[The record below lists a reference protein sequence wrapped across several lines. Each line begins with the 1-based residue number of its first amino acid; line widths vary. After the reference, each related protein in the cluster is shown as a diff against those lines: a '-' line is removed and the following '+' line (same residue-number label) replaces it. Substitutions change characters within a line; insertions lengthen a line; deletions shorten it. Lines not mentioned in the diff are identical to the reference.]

1 MSVRVGY
8 QFSFLIDA
16 DTCTDIPY
24 VVMDGMWRQAKL
36 FSDLW
41 PVHPLVH
48 KAQNSHF
55 SVRNLAVEPRMT
67 DDVFVLA
74 LTTKGARDVL
84 EMELPAGIHI
94 ACARVDDSEVAFA
107 KAQGDSVLIVLKI
120 RLTTL
125 VLFGAGIEGIGIE
138 LLKMLYQVPNNLPVA
153 LGKPMLATVFVAI
166 PDLIFER
173 IELNVFH
180 QGLG

>member
-8 QFSFLIDA
+8 QFSFLIEA
-16 DTCTDIPY
+16 DTRTDIPY
-24 VVMDGMWRQAKL
+24 VVMDGVGGQTKL
-36 FSDLW
+36 FSDLR
-41 PVHPLVH
+41 PVNPFEQ
-48 KAQNSHF
+48 KAQNTHF
-55 SVRNLAVEPRMT
+55 CVRNFAVEPRMT
-67 DDVFVLA
+67 DDVFMPA
-74 LTTKGARDVL
+74 LTAKRAGNVL